1 MIDVHLSMDPKTR
14 QSISSVAYIISY
26 AETNS
31 KAYNLTKSLIK
42 EVFFLERG
50 EGVQSDLEN
59 CAYLWKNLGYAPDPS
74 TRSLYGS
81 TLSFHKQTWRGN
93 NRYWQRAQCDELRK
107 LLRPLLNTRQ
117 WIHLALETEHTLTR
131 ESQSGRP
138 SLNRRKIIIP
148 KTSRIAWSRDLVSYQ
163 LRYCHTDVDVS
174 YEASRKNLNI
184 YLFFYQLFWT
194 QTCPE
199 GMCTNST
206 HVPCEVSSLPNPT
219 TNKGWPHHRGL
230 QPLLFS
236 NSDVGSFASHK
247 NKSEKVLWDGN
258 YGFSSFSENA
268 RKCNHL

>member
-74 TRSLYGS
+74 TRSLSGS
-81 TLSFHKQTWRGN
+81 TLSYHKQTWRGN

-107 LLRPLLNTRQ
+107 LLRSLLNPRQ
-117 WIHLALETEHTLTR
+117 WIHLALETEHILTK
-131 ESQSGRP
+131 ESQNGRR

-163 LRYCHTDVDVS
+163 LRYWCWRELWSVT
-174 YEASRKNLNI
+174 EEPE
-184 YLFFYQLFWT
+184 YLFIFLPAFLDTDLPRGNVHELDSRPMRGVIPT
-194 QTCPE
+194 QSY
-199 GMCTNST
+199 N
-206 HVPCEVSSLPNPT
+206 
-219 TNKGWPHHRGL
+219 
-230 QPLLFS
+230 Q
-236 NSDVGSFASHK
+236 
-247 NKSEKVLWDGN
+247 
-258 YGFSSFSENA
+258 
-268 RKCNHL
+268 